1 MTHSPQPRLD
11 IAAVQRRTVRT
22 LAAAQVFSGLSA
34 GSTLTL
40 GSILAVQFAGAEVWA
55 GMSNTAMTLGT
66 ACTAVPLSRLALRAG
81 RRIALASGLCGAI
94 VGTVLMVCAVIVHSF
109 PVLVLGCFGVGVANA
124 VNLQARFAVTDLAQ
138 PERRGRDLSLVV
150 WAITIGAVFGPNL
163 VAPGAVVAAAL
174 GLPSSAGA
182 FLISAAGMIIG
193 CAIIWWGLRPD
204 PLLVRAGLDAG
215 GDLIRGGAD
224 ASSASG
230 WAVVRRY
237 PAAGAVMVVMA
248 GAHAAMVAVMTMTPV
263 HLHHESAAGAAE
275 AGTIGLIGLTISLH
289 IAGMFAFSPIMGWLT
304 DRYGAWRTALG
315 GLTALLVATGGAAA
329 FSHHTLLVIS
339 CLVLLGVGWSAA
351 TVAGSTLLV
360 ETLPAEHRVAAQG
373 FSDAVMSFAA
383 AAAALAGGPVMAVA
397 GFPGVAVV
405 AAAVSLLAVGVAAR
419 FAAR

>member
-1 MTHSPQPRLD
+1 MSHSPQSRLNT
-11 IAAVQRRTVRT
+11 AAVQRRTVWT

-55 GMSNTAMTLGT
+55 GASNTAVTLGT
-66 ACTAVPLSRLALRAG
+66 ACTAVPLSRMALRTG
-81 RRIALASGLCGAI
+81 RRVALASGLCGAI
-94 VGTVLMVCAVIVHSF
+94 VGTVLLVYAVIIQSF
-109 PVLVLGCFGVGVANA
+109 PVLVLGSFGVGVANA
-124 VNLQARFAVTDLAQ
+124 VNLQARFAVTDLAR
-138 PERRGRDLSLVV
+138 PERRGRDLSFVV

-163 VAPGAVVAAAL
+163 VAPGAVVAVAL

-182 FLISAAGMIIG
+182 FLISAAGMIVG

-204 PLLVRAGLDAG
+204 PLLVRAELDADG
-215 GDLIRGGAD
+215 KPVSGSAD
-224 ASSASG
+224 ASSAGG
-230 WAVVRRY
+230 WAVCRRY
-237 PAAGAVMVVMA
+237 PAAAAVMVVMA

-263 HLHHESAAGAAE
+263 HLNHESATGTAE

-289 IAGMFAFSPIMGWLT
+289 IAGMFALSPIMGWLT
-304 DRYGAWRTALG
+304 DRVGAWRTALG